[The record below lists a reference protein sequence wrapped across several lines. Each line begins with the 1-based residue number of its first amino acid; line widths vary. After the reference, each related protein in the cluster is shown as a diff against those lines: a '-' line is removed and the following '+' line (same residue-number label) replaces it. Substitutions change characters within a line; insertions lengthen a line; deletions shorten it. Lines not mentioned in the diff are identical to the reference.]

1 MKDTIRNTV
10 DEVYSSSI
18 STLNNNSGYMNFKTP
33 NTNNIINKVI
43 EPSISLS
50 EKSQSFVNNSDTI
63 SSKTTT
69 SRVWILIPIFL
80 FIILCAIGWIFRE
93 NITSFINQKKNEIFN
108 KTLSPEET
116 GDSDEEQNKESD
128 KEIDEAQEETDKE
141 YNEKDDDE
149 LVNKSKKD
157 DDELVN
163 KSKKDDDELVNKSKK
178 ESKVPEQNR
187 SSKQVNESSL
197 SQNYSS
203 SEIVGEDGGFCYI
216 GSDDNVRYCTQA
228 YKGDICTSGDIY
240 NRIDK
245 CIVPSLRISS

>member
-50 EKSQSFVNNSDTI
+50 DKSQSFVNNSDTI

-80 FIILCAIGWIFRE
+80 FIVLCAIGWIFRE
-93 NITSFINQKKNEIFN
+93 NITSFINQKKNEIFD

-116 GDSDEEQNKESD
+116 GDSGEEQNKESD
-128 KEIDEAQEETDKE
+128 KEIDEVHEETDKE
-141 YNEKDDDE
+141 DNEKDDDE
-149 LVNKSKKD
+149 LVNNSKKD
-157 DDELVN
+157 DDELIN
-163 KSKKDDDELVNKSKK
+163 KSNK
-178 ESKVPEQNR
+178 ESKAPEQNR
-187 SSKQVNESSL
+187 SSKQVNERSL

-203 SEIVGEDGGFCYI
+203 SEIIGEDGGFCYI

>member
-1 MKDTIRNTV
+1 
-10 DEVYSSSI
+10 
-18 STLNNNSGYMNFKTP
+18 MNFKTP

-149 LVNKSKKD
+149 LVNKSKK
-157 DDELVN
+157 
-163 KSKKDDDELVNKSKK
+163 